1 MSTDLDDLGAPQG
14 LSWSWELDFAALM
27 AAISGD
33 ADGTDAASAGV
44 SGASAPVASGLAPAA
59 GSRTG
64 AAALGLAAGDP
75 DDPAVVGDPARPDDP
90 ARVGDPARPDDPARV
105 GDPARPDDPARVG
118 DPARPDDP
126 ARLGD
131 PARPDD
137 PARVGDPALPDRPD
151 DLECPADRGGT
162 SGQRPPAGVLAGRV
176 AEHLAPGPDLAA
188 WLAMAP
194 ASSL

>member
-14 LSWSWELDFAALM
+14 LSWSRELDFAALM

-75 DDPAVVGDPARPDDP
+75 DDPA
-90 ARVGDPARPDDPARV
+90 
-105 GDPARPDDPARVG
+105 
-118 DPARPDDP
+118 
-126 ARLGD
+126 
-131 PARPDD
+131 
-137 PARVGDPALPDRPD
+137 RVGDPALPDRPD

-162 SGQRPPAGVLAGRV
+162 SGQRLPAGVLAGRV

-188 WLAMAP
+188 WLAMAAP
-194 ASSL
+194 TSLPGDDLAAVAGSWRRVASWAAAQELAAVARIAARSGSRYPRPPRSLWS